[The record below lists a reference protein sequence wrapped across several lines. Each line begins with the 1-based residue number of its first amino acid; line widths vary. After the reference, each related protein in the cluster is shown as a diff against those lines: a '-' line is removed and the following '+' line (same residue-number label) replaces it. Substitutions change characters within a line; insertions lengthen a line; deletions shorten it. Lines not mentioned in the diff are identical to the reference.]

1 MVPGWYIL
9 TKVVVV
15 VSLVFIL
22 LEAMTVASD
31 PRVAGNKGRGAT
43 EGVCGIL
50 NFIDP
55 LPQPDPP
62 AEIGIAG
69 SGPDATNQSGP
80 DGVANVEFMPEFL
93 GNGSF
98 LGRGRG

>member
-1 MVPGWYIL
+1 
-9 TKVVVV
+9 
-15 VSLVFIL
+15 
-22 LEAMTVASD
+22 
-31 PRVAGNKGRGAT
+31 
-43 EGVCGIL
+43 L